1 MNQNTS
7 IDTQPTT
14 EAGDAGINANP
25 IATNT
30 LKADPIVPNKQRH
43 FLAVFFLS
51 FMWGMF
57 GVDRFYLGKIGTGFL
72 KLITLGGFGLW
83 TLTDFALVTSGG
95 MRDKQGNEML
105 EFAKYKNF
113 ASRTVSIFT
122 SVIVILI
129 VLSGVSIYF
138 GVKQVMDSG
147 ALQDLLKSTNSSQTI
162 DTNQIMKQFN
172 INL

>member
-1 MNQNTS
+1 MDQNAS
-7 IDTQPTT
+7 IDIKPTV
-14 EAGDAGINANP
+14 EAGSNNP
-25 IATNT
+25 KPAT
-30 LKADPIVPNKQRH
+30 PNKQRH

-57 GVDRFYLGKIGTGFL
+57 GVDRFYLGKVGTGFL
-72 KLITLGGFGLW
+72 KLITLGGLGLW
-83 TLTDFALVTSGG
+83 TLTDFALITSGG

-105 EFAKYKNF
+105 EFAKYKSF
-113 ASRTVSIFT
+113 ANRTVSIFT
-122 SVIVILI
+122 SVLVILI
-129 VLSGVSIYF
+129 VLSGMSIYF

-147 ALQDLLKSTNSSQTI
+147 ALQNLLNGTNSSQTI

>member
-1 MNQNTS
+1 MDQNAS
-7 IDTQPTT
+7 IDIKPTV
-14 EAGDAGINANP
+14 EAGSDNSTPVA
-25 IATNT
+25 
-30 LKADPIVPNKQRH
+30 VNKQRH

-83 TLTDFALVTSGG
+83 TLTDFALITSGG

-113 ASRTVSIFT
+113 AAKTVSIFT
-122 SVIVILI
+122 SVLVILI
-129 VLSGVSIYF
+129 ILSGVSIYF

-147 ALQDLLKSTNSSQTI
+147 ALQNLLKGTNSSQTI